1 MTRSLLLAIMTLLL
15 APTICNA
22 SDIPL
27 KKDMPFTEARK
38 ALLKHH
44 WKPQKTKRQTEHF
57 AVDKI
62 LLKKK
67 IIEVDICTVDS
78 FCIFNYKKNNEC
90 LKVVAHGENL
100 NDLTIT
106 NWDSSCPDE
115 Q

>member
-1 MTRSLLLAIMTLLL
+1 MTRPLLLSIMTLFLVP
-15 APTICNA
+15 AISNA

-27 KKDMPFTEARK
+27 KKEMPFIEARK
-38 ALLKHH
+38 ALLLHH

-57 AVDKI
+57 AVDKM
-62 LLKKK
+62 LLKKN
-67 IIEVDICTVDS
+67 IVEVDICTVDS

-100 NDLTIT
+100 NDLIIT
-106 NWDSSCPDE
+106 NWDFSCPDG